1 MCTVIDDKDVTPV
14 NLSLA
19 LEQAVIRHDL
29 NNDKELYVT
38 EAGWFPFWIRV
49 CRGTGKVGLSTHTL
63 FRINTGNLQRLE
75 FANEVNSKFN
85 LVSAHVDAMRL
96 RVDHCLL
103 FRDGMTRES
112 FIRACRMFNDS
123 LNRAMSELDPDR
135 SILMAPGESE
145 ENDEDQDETQG
156 PQ

>member
-1 MCTVIDDKDVTPV
+1 MCTVIEDKDVTPV

-29 NNDKELYVT
+29 DNDKEIYVR

-49 CRGTGKVGLSTHTL
+49 YRGTGNVVLNTHTR
-63 FRINTGNLQRLE
+63 FRSSTGMLQRLE
-75 FANEVNSKFN
+75 FANEVNSKFT
-85 LVSAHVDAMRL
+85 LVSAHVDKTRL

-112 FIRACRMFNDS
+112 FIRACRVFNDS
-123 LNRAMSELDPDR
+123 LNRAMSELDPDK
-135 SILMAPGESE
+135 SILLAPGESE
-145 ENDEDQDETQG
+145 ESDQDQDEAQG